1 LSARYFRRGKIAAYR
16 DQFMLGNGE
25 MISGERFID
34 IKRLIDFMDARWYNA
49 DTNEEILDYTLI
61 QELERK
67 YQKNQ

>member
-1 LSARYFRRGKIAAYR
+1 
-16 DQFMLGNGE
+16 MLGNGE